1 MYTEKKNSKLEKK
14 LQIKDLAQIATE
26 KIHENKLLL
35 ETLSFYKQKIEIIKS
50 FMNRKNN
57 NENSEIKTTAN
68 STEIKSNIDEPN
80 INESIK
86 KEFTEYNE
94 EMKKF
99 KTNLNESIKKLLVK
113 YETNNNIAFD
123 ESSLQNINLQKYRND
138 NFILFYD
145 LRPKNDIIKK
155 LNENILNSR
164 RYSVFREAKR
174 ESYVTP
180 VNSETYINN
189 DNLYLQRDLQI
200 ECKHCNKC
208 INKLKK
214 KMKTLKKIKEKEEYL
229 QKVIDYFEKENNIS
243 LEKKESSIFK
253 KKKENNANNF
263 LSFSSNKKKVANN
276 KRKNNMNNN
285 NYNSITID
293 ELGKKYQFE
302 EDFND
307 LGGGYNDDQ
316 TYMANKGGINNLLFS
331 NDNETKNKIE
341 KKKEKEKEVKK
352 KFNFLTVD
360 ELFDLEND
368 EGEKEVIIQD
378 ELHSDDEVVFEK
390 KIKNKVRISTMY
402 LSEIK
407 KTVPNLYLNQIEFN
421 KKKIM
426 NEADLYSYQRREYF
440 KQNVDENIRLM
451 KKRIKKLKKR
461 LSINKQKLQALIEF
475 DKKAK
480 EKYKVLK
487 PLKVQ
492 SSLKDYNIS
501 FMRREFYNFKNK
513 KNDIIAEVDEKN
525 YENEEKKNDDS
536 EEEEGDVDDYSDEM
550 RKKKKFNKNNI
561 VATEANDEDDK
572 QNNIGNYYDYD
583 YDKPKSK

>member
-26 KIHENKLLL
+26 KIHQNKLLL

-164 RYSVFREAKR
+164 RYSVFRETKR

-263 LSFSSNKKKVANN
+263 LSFSSNKKKVVNN

-536 EEEEGDVDDYSDEM
+536 EEEGDVDDYSDEM

>member
-94 EMKKF
+94 DMKKF

-180 VNSETYINN
+180 VNSEPQINN

-200 ECKHCNKC
+200 ECKHFNKC

-253 KKKENNANNF
+253 KKKENNTNNF
-263 LSFSSNKKKVANN
+263 LSFSSNKKKVVNN

-536 EEEEGDVDDYSDEM
+536 EEEGDVDDYSDEM

>member
-68 STEIKSNIDEPN
+68 STEIKSNIDEQN

-180 VNSETYINN
+180 VNSEAYINN

-229 QKVIDYFEKENNIS
+229 QKVIDYFEKEKNIS

-253 KKKENNANNF
+253 KKKENNTNNF

-536 EEEEGDVDDYSDEM
+536 EEEGDVDDYSDEM

>member
-57 NENSEIKTTAN
+57 NENSEIKKTAN

-229 QKVIDYFEKENNIS
+229 QKVIDYFEKEKNIS

-253 KKKENNANNF
+253 KKKENNTNNF

-536 EEEEGDVDDYSDEM
+536 EEEGDVDDYSDEM

>member
-164 RYSVFREAKR
+164 RYSVFRETKR

-263 LSFSSNKKKVANN
+263 LSFSSNKKKVVNN

-536 EEEEGDVDDYSDEM
+536 EEEGDVDDYSDEM

>member
-68 STEIKSNIDEPN
+68 STEIKSNIDESN

-164 RYSVFREAKR
+164 RYSVFRETKR

-253 KKKENNANNF
+253 KKKENNTNNF

-536 EEEEGDVDDYSDEM
+536 EEEGDVDDYSDEM

>member
-229 QKVIDYFEKENNIS
+229 QKVIDYFEKEKNIS

-253 KKKENNANNF
+253 KKKENNTNNF

-536 EEEEGDVDDYSDEM
+536 EEEGDVDDYSDEM